1 MLFDEDDWESAHQT
15 ASPVRSVKK
24 NPKGLGKAQ
33 KEHNHEALRVHS
45 FSTFL
50 ADLGA
55 ASFRSCTRI

>member
-15 ASPVRSVKK
+15 ASPVMSVKK

-45 FSTFL
+45 FSTFF
-50 ADLGA
+50 
-55 ASFRSCTRI
+55 S